1 VDALLGQRGIES
13 YLPLI
18 PRIRQWKDRKK
29 VVAWPLFPSYVFSRF
44 SLTQLHHVLG
54 VPGVATVVR
63 SNGHP
68 VAIATAEL
76 ENVRRFA
83 ERLSGPAI
91 QVELRPYI
99 AEGQWVRIEGGP
111 FEGVKG
117 IVIERRNKK
126 RVLLGIA
133 AIGRGLEID
142 VDTRL
147 LTAIPGP

>member
-1 VDALLGQRGIES
+1 
-13 YLPLI
+13 
-18 PRIRQWKDRKK
+18 
-29 VVAWPLFPSYVFSRF
+29 
-44 SLTQLHHVLG
+44 
-54 VPGVATVVR
+54 VATVVR
-63 SNGHP
+63 SNGQP
-68 VAIATAEL
+68 VAIDPAEL

-83 ERLSGPAI
+83 ERMAGPAI